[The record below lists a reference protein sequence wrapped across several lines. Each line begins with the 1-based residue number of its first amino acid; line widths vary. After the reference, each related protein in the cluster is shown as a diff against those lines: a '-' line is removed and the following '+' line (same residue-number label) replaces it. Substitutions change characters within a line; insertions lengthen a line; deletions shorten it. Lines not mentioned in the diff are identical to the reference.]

1 MSAGTGNPVKAI
13 LYAFVANLGIAIAKF
28 VAAFYTGSTSMVAE
42 GVHSTADTGNQLLL
56 LLGLKRSKRA
66 PDAEHPLGYGM
77 STYFWSF
84 LVAILLFSMGGL
96 FSLYEGFHKLHS
108 TEPLERAWVAICV
121 LAISILLEGGSLYGA
136 LKEINK
142 MRGGRS
148 LWEWL
153 HASRNSELVVV
164 FGEDLGALLGLVLAL
179 GFLSLAAVTG
189 EPHYDAYGSMAIGVV
204 LLVIAV
210 FVAVRIHDLLIGRS
224 ADPRLQQKLR
234 AHFEADEHV
243 EVLYNLITL
252 QLGPQVLVA
261 AKIRVR
267 DGLTNDEAVR
277 EVNQL
282 ERDLRAAYPQVGW
295 SFVETDL
302 AD

>member
-1 MSAGTGNPVKAI
+1 
-13 LYAFVANLGIAIAKF
+13 
-28 VAAFYTGSTSMVAE
+28 
-42 GVHSTADTGNQLLL
+42 
-56 LLGLKRSKRA
+56 
-66 PDAEHPLGYGM
+66 
-77 STYFWSF
+77 
-84 LVAILLFSMGGL
+84 
-96 FSLYEGFHKLHS
+96 
-108 TEPLERAWVAICV
+108 
-121 LAISILLEGGSLYGA
+121 
-136 LKEINK
+136 
-142 MRGGRS
+142 
-148 LWEWL
+148 
-153 HASRNSELVVV
+153 
-164 FGEDLGALLGLVLAL
+164 
-179 GFLSLAAVTG
+179 
-189 EPHYDAYGSMAIGVV
+189 MAIGVV

>member
-1 MSAGTGNPVKAI
+1 MSAGSGNPVKAI

-28 VAAFYTGSTSMVAE
+28 VAAFYTGSSSMLAE

-66 PDAEHPLGYGM
+66 PDPEHPLGYGM

-96 FSLYEGFHKLHS
+96 FSLYEGFHKLHAA
-108 TEPLERAWVAICV
+108 EPLERAWVAITV
-121 LAISILLEGGSLYGA
+121 LSVSILLEGGSLYGA

-142 MRGGRS
+142 MRKGRS

-267 DGLTNDEAVR
+267 DGLSNDEAVR

-302 AD
+302 ED